1 MALGPVV
8 HNSLFGV
15 ETVADPEPQ
24 TPLGGS
30 CEDLR
35 DLVCRLAQGDQTAL
49 STLYDA
55 TSRPVYSLALRIL
68 GHSADAEEVTLDV
81 FSQAWRQACRYDAG
95 RGDVIAWLLNLTRSR
110 AIDRIRSRKT
120 AWRNERGSDSMAELA
135 DSKDSPEESTAL
147 AQRAGRVRAAL
158 ANLPAEQR
166 TVIELAYFEGLSHA
180 EIAEKT
186 RLPLGTAKSRI
197 RLALS
202 RLRESL
208 GPLTAG
214 GEA

>member
-1 MALGPVV
+1 
-8 HNSLFGV
+8 
-15 ETVADPEPQ
+15 
-24 TPLGGS
+24 
-30 CEDLR
+30 
-35 DLVCRLAQGDQTAL
+35 
-49 STLYDA
+49 
-55 TSRPVYSLALRIL
+55 
-68 GHSADAEEVTLDV
+68 
-81 FSQAWRQACRYDAG
+81 
-95 RGDVIAWLLNLTRSR
+95 
-110 AIDRIRSRKT
+110 
-120 AWRNERGSDSMAELA
+120 MAELA